1 MCDKGRKWSAAFR
14 CCRQV
19 DLKRHLESKDF
30 PFLHPY
36 PLHVLKG
43 CVNRVRHPTWTWKFS
58 SISAFIWTTLSFFC
72 SAMASIPCHL
82 HYSLPFSLRASQ
94 VFCLAVAWQ
103 PPPQASLT
111 QGPVQGTAIRRFPGL
126 VNFVFCVALP
136 AAFTQPGDHLLAE
149 PCNCWVKFE
158 LLKLP
163 HVQCHA

>member
-72 SAMASIPCHL
+72 SAMASIPCYL
-82 HYSLPFSLRASQ
+82 HYSLPFSLRASH

-103 PPPQASLT
+103 PPPQVLPTLRIGAKLGGFVIVDTRLT
-111 QGPVQGTAIRRFPGL
+111 QADISGKIVSS
-126 VNFVFCVALP
+126 
-136 AAFTQPGDHLLAE
+136 
-149 PCNCWVKFE
+149 
-158 LLKLP
+158 
-163 HVQCHA
+163 